1 MPDTASFT
9 NNAPA
14 STHNLYYGLTS
25 VVGVT
30 NPPAAGW
37 TAFPSNPLAAGLS
50 SIAIPSLPPGDY
62 TFAAEATCTP
72 GNFTK
77 TTYTVSSTNSFVG
90 GTINGCIG
98 SVGIAEGVL
107 NAPIGSVISYTLSFS
122 QSYSS
127 IPLQPM
133 TCAEGDL
140 IINYVSGAIL
150 SAPSVANIFDS
161 STVVPGNLSETFS
174 GTFITST
181 SATNVGIRY
190 VLHNNSTPFVGS
202 LQLNI
207 TAIDGV
213 PFGGNLTVQHSCPA
227 GGTC

>member
-37 TAFPSNPLAAGLS
+37 TAFPSNPLPAGLS

-77 TTYTVSSTNSFVG
+77 TTYTVAAGASPTVIAYWGVNQATDGIEYYFVRQDLTPG
-90 GTINGCIG
+90 ALAQKICMTFDVLRNG
-98 SVGIAEGVL
+98 V
-107 NAPIGSVISYTLSFS
+107 PIRTGLTGE
-122 QSYSS
+122 
-127 IPLQPM
+127 IPP
-133 TCAEGDL
+133 
-140 IINYVSGAIL
+140 N
-150 SAPSVANIFDS
+150 
-161 STVVPGNLSETFS
+161 ET
-174 GTFITST
+174 TDC
-181 SATNVGIRY
+181 V
-190 VLHNNSTPFVGS
+190 NSTQWCS
-202 LQLNI
+202 I
-207 TAIDGV
+207 E
-213 PFGGNLTVQHSCPA
+213 FGTNPIELSIGNVVSAFCV
-227 GGTC
+227 